1 MDLSGQHFQN
11 FLQLC
16 TAQDA
21 QVHLQVGSVVEVHI
35 AGMIVQ
41 VLTDGAAG
49 GSHFAHGNTAQRQ
62 LHAVD
67 MVLEGNIGNSLI
79 QAFLVQVDDLTGNA
93 LTGLTH
99 TGQVEHGGIGLA
111 LGRIVALAVG
121 VVQIGFGLDPTDQVN
136 GALIAGGRAL
146 GQQEQI
152 LTEVLAQFTYMFMH
166 GGLMH
171 IVWNMFALYVFGRIF
186 LDFFSIRHFVGV
198 YLLGGLFGALFFVL
212 AYNLFPYFAGVVDVS
227 HLVGASAAVLA
238 VVTAAA
244 VRSPEY
250 RINMLFFG
258 SVKLS
263 TFAIVTVC
271 ISVLMLSG
279 NNAGGNF
286 AHLGGALGGYLFALL
301 LGKGVDLTDILCR
314 PVDWCRSVFGK
325 LKNLKRKKRKFT
337 YSPGGKHGADYEHN
351 AQKKAAEAEV
361 DAILEKIKKGGY
373 ASLSEEEKKR
383 LFDASSK

>member
-1 MDLSGQHFQN
+1 
-11 FLQLC
+11 
-16 TAQDA
+16 
-21 QVHLQVGSVVEVHI
+21 
-35 AGMIVQ
+35 
-41 VLTDGAAG
+41 
-49 GSHFAHGNTAQRQ
+49 
-62 LHAVD
+62 
-67 MVLEGNIGNSLI
+67 
-79 QAFLVQVDDLTGNA
+79 
-93 LTGLTH
+93 
-99 TGQVEHGGIGLA
+99 
-111 LGRIVALAVG
+111 
-121 VVQIGFGLDPTDQVN
+121 
-136 GALIAGGRAL
+136 
-146 GQQEQI
+146 
-152 LTEVLAQFTYMFMH
+152 MFMH

-171 IVWNMFALYVFGRIF
+171 IVWNMFALYLFGRIF

-198 YLLGGLFGALFFVL
+198 YLLGGLFGALFYVL

-258 SVKLS
+258 SIKLS

-301 LGKGVDLTDILCR
+301 LGKGFDLTDILCR
-314 PVDWCRSVFGK
+314 PVDWCRSVLGK
-325 LKNLKRKKRKFT
+325 LKSLKRKKRKFT